1 MEGISHEA
9 CSLAGTLGLGKLIGF
24 YDHNGISIDGKTD
37 GWFTDDTAERFRAY
51 HWHVIGDIDGHDP
64 QAIKQAITE
73 AQAVKDKPS
82 LIICRT
88 IIGFGSPN
96 KAGSE
101 ESHGAALG
109 EKEVALARQQLGWK
123 HPPLRSRKRS
133 IRAGM
138 RVHAAKKPSTTGTRN
153 SPPTGSSSRSW
164 PLS

>member
-24 YDHNGISIDGKTD
+24 YDHNGISIDGKTE
-37 GWFTDDTAERFRAY
+37 GWFSDDTATLPAPISGTSY
-51 HWHVIGDIDGHDP
+51 GDIDGHDP

-96 KAGSE
+96 KAG
-101 ESHGAALG
+101 
-109 EKEVALARQQLGWK
+109 VCR
-123 HPPLRSRKRS
+123 RSLTGRRW
-133 IRAGM
+133 
-138 RVHAAKKPSTTGTRN
+138 AKKR
-153 SPPTGSSSRSW
+153 
-164 PLS
+164 

>member
-1 MEGISHEA
+1 MIRR
-9 CSLAGTLGLGKLIGF
+9 K
-24 YDHNGISIDGKTD
+24 
-37 GWFTDDTAERFRAY
+37 RFRAY

-101 ESHGAALG
+101 ESHGAGAG
-109 EKEVALARQQLGWK
+109 
-123 HPPLRSRKRS
+123 RKKR
-133 IRAGM
+133 
-138 RVHAAKKPSTTGTRN
+138 
-153 SPPTGSSSRSW
+153 
-164 PLS
+164 

>member
-1 MEGISHEA
+1 MRPVRWPARSTGQA
-9 CSLAGTLGLGKLIGF
+9 DRF
-24 YDHNGISIDGKTD
+24 YDHNGISIDGKTE
-37 GWFTDDTAERFRAY
+37 GWFSDDTAERFRAY

-109 EKEVALARQQLGWK
+109 EKR
-123 HPPLRSRKRS
+123 
-133 IRAGM
+133 
-138 RVHAAKKPSTTGTRN
+138 
-153 SPPTGSSSRSW
+153 
-164 PLS
+164 